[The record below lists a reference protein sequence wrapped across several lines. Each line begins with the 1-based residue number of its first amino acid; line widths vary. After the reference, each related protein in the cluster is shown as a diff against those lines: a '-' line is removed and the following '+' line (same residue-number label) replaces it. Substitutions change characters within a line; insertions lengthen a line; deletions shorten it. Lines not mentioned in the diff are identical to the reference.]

1 MRQHQLRGAI
11 YCLIA
16 TASWGAMFPVMTGAL
31 VRIDPFTFTLL
42 RYLIAGA
49 AFLAVLIFKEGWSA
63 VHFKGERMLAAWA
76 LGTAGFAGFNFL
88 IFLGQKMI
96 GKEGALVASIIAATM
111 PMLGLLVNWALSKA
125 KPSICSFLFILLSF
139 CGVALVVTK
148 GYIAG
153 LVESSPNFRADVLM
167 ILGASCWVIYTF
179 GATFYPKWSPLKYTT
194 LTTGLGVVSMLVVD
208 TILLA
213 SKLIPVPRAD
223 AVVSIVPHLAYMTF
237 CAGFVAV
244 LSWNVGNK
252 ILTPLNGVLFFNV
265 VPLTSF
271 AISALEGL
279 APTTAQIL
287 GAGLTALAL
296 IGNNLTFRWGARRT
310 GGGAQ
315 NGVVDGPTTRRSLTA
330 LKPFT

>member
-1 MRQHQLRGAI
+1 MRQHQLQGAI

-31 VRIDPFTFTLL
+31 VRIDPFTFTSL

-63 VHFKGERMLAAWA
+63 VHFKGERILAAW
-76 LGTAGFAGFNFL
+76 LFGTAGFAGFNFL

-96 GKEGALVASIIAATM
+96 GREGALVASIIAATM
-111 PMLGLLVNWALSKA
+111 PMLGLLVNWAVGKA
-125 KPSICSFLFILLSF
+125 KPSIYSFLFIPLSF

-148 GYIAG
+148 GRFAG
-153 LVESSPNFRADVLM
+153 LVDSSPNFRADVLM
-167 ILGASCWVIYTF
+167 IIGASCWVIYTF

-194 LTTGLGVVSMLVVD
+194 LTTGLSLVSMLAID
-208 TILLA
+208 TILFA
-213 SKLIPVPRAD
+213 SKLIPVPPAD
-223 AVVSIVPHLAYMTF
+223 AVVSILPHLAYMAF
-237 CAGFVAV
+237 LAGFVAV

-252 ILTPLNGVLFFNV
+252 ILTPLNGVLFMNV

-271 AISALEGL
+271 ATSALQGL

-287 GAGLTALAL
+287 GAGLTGLAL
-296 IGNNLTFRWGARRT
+296 IGNNLTLRWGTPRT
-310 GGGAQ
+310 GGG
-315 NGVVDGPTTRRSLTA
+315 
-330 LKPFT
+330 